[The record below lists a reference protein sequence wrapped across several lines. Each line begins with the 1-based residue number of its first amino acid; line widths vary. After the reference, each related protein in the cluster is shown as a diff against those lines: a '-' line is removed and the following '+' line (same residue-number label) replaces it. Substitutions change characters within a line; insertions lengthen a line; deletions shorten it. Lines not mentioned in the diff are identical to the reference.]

1 MAQQETRGRQPL
13 IERVRAR
20 QQRHR
25 QRSFFIR
32 VPFAVGGFAV
42 LLLGVVMLFTP
53 GPGWAMIIF
62 GLGLLA
68 LEFAWAERMLERVL
82 NQVERVSD
90 EVKQGSPLRR
100 AVVVGVGAIAAAGLL
115 ALVLFWDIPLLP
127 G

>member
-1 MAQQETRGRQPL
+1 M
-13 IERVRAR
+13 
-20 QQRHR
+20 
-25 QRSFFIR
+25 
-32 VPFAVGGFAV
+32 